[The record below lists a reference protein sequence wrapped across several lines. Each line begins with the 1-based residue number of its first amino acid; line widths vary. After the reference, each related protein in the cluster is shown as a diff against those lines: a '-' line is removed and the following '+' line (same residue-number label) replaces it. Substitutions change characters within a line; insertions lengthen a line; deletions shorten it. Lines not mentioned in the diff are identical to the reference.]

1 MGVIYSAGMSCNK
14 FDVAP
19 NHGRTKFLVDV
30 PHEGDNID
38 SENPRLNELTAL
50 YYLWKNEHNVGY
62 KGLEHYRRA
71 IWDRT
76 GTHLLEPDEIESI
89 LKDYDVILTDKY
101 VFFQGTMD
109 RYCLPKNDYT
119 HHIER
124 MNDCWNGFGDFYWN
138 WICTHYPSEHSWCNI
153 FVANEEVA
161 DEYCQ
166 MAFDLVFNLKQP
178 EGTKRFFAYCTEKLF
193 SPWSAFKGL
202 KVYHGRIHV
211 YSEKPASAGY

>member
-1 MGVIYSAGMSCNK
+1 MSCNK

-30 PHEGDNID
+30 QHDGDNID
-38 SENPRLNELTAL
+38 AENPRLNELTAL
-50 YYLWKNEHNVGY
+50 YYLWKNEHDVGY

-76 GTHLLEPDEIESI
+76 GKHLLEPDEIEDI
-89 LKDYDVILTDKY
+89 LKTHDVILTDKY
-101 VFFQGTMD
+101 VFFEGTMD
-109 RYCLPKNDYT
+109 RYCLPKNGYT

-124 MNDCWNGFGDFYWN
+124 MNDQWNGFGDFYWN

-153 FVANEEVA
+153 FIANEEVA
-161 DEYCQ
+161 DEYCR

-178 EGTKRFFAYCTEKLF
+178 VGTKRFFAYCTEKLW

>member
-1 MGVIYSAGMSCNK
+1 MGIIYSAGMSCNH

-19 NHGRTKFLVDV
+19 EHGRTKFLVDV
-30 PHEGDNID
+30 KHEGDNID
-38 SENPRLNELTAL
+38 AENPRLNELTAL
-50 YYLWKNEHNVGY
+50 YYLWKNEHDVGY

-71 IWDRT
+71 IWDVSN
-76 GTHLLEPDEIESI
+76 THLLEPDEIEGI

-101 VFFQGTMD
+101 VFFPHTMD
-109 RYCLPKNDYT
+109 HYCLPKNDYT

-153 FVANEEVA
+153 FVANEEVS

-166 MAFDLVFNLKQP
+166 MCFDLVLNLKQP
-178 EGTKRFFAYCTEKLF
+178 KGTKRFFAYCTEKLF

>member
-1 MGVIYSAGMSCNK
+1 MSCNH

-19 NHGRTKFLVDV
+19 EHGRTKFIVDV

-38 SENPRLNELTAL
+38 AENPRLNELTAL
-50 YYLWKNEHNVGY
+50 YYLWKHEHGVGY

-71 IWDRT
+71 IWDVSN
-76 GTHLLEPDEIESI
+76 THLLEPDEIEDI
-89 LKDYDVILTDKY
+89 LKTHDVILTDNY
-101 VFFQGTMD
+101 VFFPGTMD

-138 WICTHYPSEHSWCNI
+138 WICTHYPSEHSWCNM
-153 FVANEEVA
+153 FVAREEVA
-161 DEYCQ
+161 DEYCE

-193 SPWSAFKGL
+193 SPWSAFKGY

-211 YSEKPASAGY
+211 YSDKPKDAGY

>member
-1 MGVIYSAGMSCNK
+1 MGVIYSAGMSCNH

-19 NHGRTKFLVDV
+19 EYGRTKFLVDV

-38 SENPRLNELTAL
+38 AENPRLNELTAL
-50 YYLWKNEHNVGY
+50 YYLWKNEHGIGY

-71 IWDRT
+71 IWDVSN
-76 GTHLLEPDEIESI
+76 THLLGPDEIEEI
-89 LKDYDVILTDKY
+89 LRDYDVILTDNY
-101 VFFQGTMD
+101 VFFPGTMD
-109 RYCLPKNDYT
+109 RYCLPKNGYT

-124 MNDCWNGFGDFYWN
+124 MNDCWNGFGDYYWN
-138 WICTHYPSEHSWCNI
+138 WICTHYPSEHSWCNM
-153 FVANEEVA
+153 FVAREEVA
-161 DEYCQ
+161 DEYCE

-178 EGTKRFFAYCTEKLF
+178 AGTKRFFAYCGEKLW

-211 YSEKPASAGY
+211 YSDKPKDAGY